1 MLMIEDVQA
10 IQTLCD
16 TVREAI
22 RADRKLQKTLP
33 SFRRTERANL
43 HHRLQVLVPVWQ
55 DTRRFLLQVRDK
67 QSFDNFR
74 LAPERLVSQLLSYF
88 ATGIVFIPA
97 DHVLWTTPLPQKL
110 VQKYFRRHYTNAPF
124 FHPGYRT
131 DGELIEFMKSVPGET
146 LEDYRTAMR
155 TTDIETGKPL
165 PTQLIEE
172 VNEVLALKVRLQS
185 ILTPAEFDLLRRHHK
200 ALLFPS

>member
-1 MLMIEDVQA
+1 MIEDVQA